1 MAITPIYQ
9 DKLKQVGCSESNEVS
24 VTQIIKAIQ
33 SASDADKA
41 ELQKEIVN
49 LLKGS
54 EIDTLD
60 EINNINDT
68 LNNTVEVTNFA
79 GEPSF
84 KAFSINS
91 TKEGNSQ

>member
-1 MAITPIYQ
+1 MAIAPIYQ
-9 DKLKQVGCSESNEVS
+9 DKLKQVGCGGSNDVS
-24 VTQIIKAIQ
+24 ATQIIKAIQ

-54 EIDTLD
+54 EIDKTE
-60 EINNINDT
+60 EINDITNT

-79 GEPSF
+79 GKPSF
-84 KAFSINS
+84 KAFPINS

>member
-9 DKLKQVGCSESNEVS
+9 ERLNQVDCEKPDEISAA
-24 VTQIIKAIQ
+24 QIIKAMQ
-33 SASDADKA
+33 SASEKDKA
-41 ELQKEIVN
+41 ELQKETVH

-79 GEPSF
+79 GKPSF
-84 KAFSINS
+84 RAFSINS
-91 TKEGNSQ
+91 TKEGN

>member
-9 DKLKQVGCSESNEVS
+9 DRLKQVGCEKPNDISAK
-24 VTQIIKAIQ
+24 QIIKAMQ
-33 SASDADKA
+33 SASEKDKA

>member
-24 VTQIIKAIQ
+24 VTQIINAIQ

-54 EIDTLD
+54 EIDTTD
-60 EINNINDT
+60 EINSINDV
-68 LNNTVEVTNFA
+68 LNNTVDIQDFA
-79 GEPSF
+79 GKTSF
-84 KAFSINS
+84 KAFPA
-91 TKEGNSQ
+91 

>member
-9 DKLKQVGCSESNEVS
+9 DKLKQVGCGGSNDVS
-24 VTQIIKAIQ
+24 ATQIIKAIQ

-54 EIDTLD
+54 EIDTTS
-60 EINNINDT
+60 EINSIKNV
-68 LNNTVEVTNFA
+68 LNNTVDIQDFA
-79 GEPSF
+79 GKTSF
-84 KAFSINS
+84 KAFPA
-91 TKEGNSQ
+91 